1 MELPNISIPKAL
13 LEAIP
18 TDQIPTL
25 AHPPLV
31 HFAIVLPIMIVLLEL
46 VNIIVKRSET
56 AEEPKGRGVSTLS
69 SLLIVAMVVIF
80 SLAYLAGSV
89 DGKAAWDTL
98 GEAGQSEL
106 KEHKLLGTYLV
117 YASVALLVFKLIA
130 LVSGSKGRVVFLLLA
145 IAFAGVTLKQGK
157 EGGEL
162 VYQYGANVEA
172 FQDCDDEKFDLNDEI
187 DSLKEQVA
195 KKAQAAPVA
204 KETKVESAPVVKEA
218 KAEPTIAVPAP
229 AVEEKP
235 EVQKEVKAPEATLV
249 VQKAKVEPT
258 VVVPTPSSAPAI
270 EEKAEVPKEVAAPA
284 TQAPAQ
290 TEVVSQ

>member
-1 MELPNISIPKAL
+1 VELPNISIPKAL

-46 VNIIVKRSET
+46 VNIIVKRGET

-130 LVSGSKGRVVFLLLA
+130 LVSGSKGRILFLLLA

-195 KKAQAAPVA
+195 KKAQAD
-204 KETKVESAPVVKEA
+204 PVVKEA
-218 KAEPTIAVPAP
+218 KAESTIAVPAATPAP
-229 AVEEKP
+229 AVEEKA
-235 EVQKEVKAPEATLV
+235 EVQKEVQAPEATLV
-249 VQKAKVEPT
+249 VEKAKVEPT
-258 VVVPTPSSAPAI
+258 VVVPTPSPAPAI
-270 EEKAEVPKEVAAPA
+270 EEKEEAPKEVAAPA

-290 TEVVSQ
+290 AEVVSQ